1 MEGKQSEYDF
11 LNFTK
16 DYSIKNNITRDEE
29 IQFSD
34 KVQKINKNGWKQGRN
49 LLLTDKAIYNLKK
62 TSLKRRIDYKTV
74 MGISLSK
81 QSDEFVIHCEDI
93 DYDYHYISPRKKM
106 IIEIIAK
113 NYQII
118 KEEELKLYE
127 IKAKTLGAFV
137 TTKKEKEKQQKLT
150 RMPKTG
156 QISVK
161 DYLFGNKSKTDV
173 NVIQP
178 KKGKKIPSSFKNVPV
193 KYEDF
198 DIISVV
204 GRGSVGKIVLVR
216 YSNDG
221 KYYIMKSMRKDQIIS
236 EGTVDNILVE
246 RNILMEGQCQFI
258 LTLSF
263 FFQTPERLYYVCPF
277 IKGGDLFHKL
287 KNDIFLKE
295 DLVRFYA
302 AQVAI
307 ALQHL
312 HDLGI
317 AYRDLKPENILID
330 EDGYIKL
337 CDFGSSVSIRG
348 TEKETSFGGSPE
360 YASPE
365 MITYSGHTFMCDWW
379 SFGILIYELLYGNTP
394 FFNMDKTRMFDL
406 INNGSISYPK
416 FIQIEGEDKPRN
428 YKVSDEA
435 KNLISKLLEKDPGTR
450 MGRNGIK
457 EVKKHPF
464 FSGISFDD
472 LKKKKIKAPFKPNI
486 SKDEK
491 DITSNFD
498 EEYLNLEISE
508 SPTEEWAR
516 DKEYENWFEDFDLDE
531 GGEGGDDFEVIEDGD
546 NDGDGEGDGDG
557 DDD

>member
-106 IIEIIAK
+106 IVEIIAK